1 MQVRFCFPFWL
12 VSMFPNLTVADV
24 LRAFWSTFVPVQVFQ
39 LNACQVQA
47 FQCFAWPFCLVFLL
61 CVFDFFCGVFWV
73 VFFCF
78 VLMFFCYFWL
88 VFCCFLFLVLFFF
101 IAKLQNKF
109 FIVGWRQL
117 WYVQEKEGY
126 LAASEANWKPYVSGW
141 FKYIGTKEAGHFL
154 QDCQNSFVKIAE
166 PGQNWIIVSVNDL
179 ISIGEC
185 VISQNTR

>member
-1 MQVRFCFPFWL
+1 MLAKCSVLSFPVFCLAILFGFPSVCFWFFLWGFLRFFFFFCF
-12 VSMFPNLTVADV
+12 D
-24 LRAFWSTFVPVQVFQ
+24 
-39 LNACQVQA
+39 
-47 FQCFAWPFCLVFLL
+47 VFLL
-61 CVFDFFCGVFWV
+61 F
-73 VFFCF
+73 
-78 VLMFFCYFWL
+78 L
-88 VFCCFLFLVLFFF
+88 VGFLLFFLFLVLFFF